1 MQAGYHQN
9 AVPIRAT
16 VSAPYADLE
25 PSGVKKKFHD
35 VIASQTGQ
43 RGLLGTYYY
52 EPPKRAVAR
61 LKERHLQMLARGQ
74 EDNATRC
81 FLQAYTK
88 KLAEKQRVADE
99 ERRARDIE
107 AKGYVN
113 PWGQLFVLM
122 VEPSARKSS
131 AVPEGG
137 DLHTP
142 DNVRQLEEIISG
154 QNVPRRLCLSE
165 EQAHRKV
172 TQWFVDETWQEKAA
186 RGPDAR
192 GPDWFAPIANMKEN
206 AARKHAATN
215 LLRKPLE
222 SVGVVADELLLM
234 SGRWRCR
241 PRERPDFLLNGSN
254 FPSPHQYRSYKYKG
268 NDIIDITW
276 GGEASSESTH
286 QGLPFMPQKTVTN
299 MLDTIMTLS
308 QEVSIFTT
316 SMFRYAG
323 RRGGNGCP

>member
-1 MQAGYHQN
+1 
-9 AVPIRAT
+9 
-16 VSAPYADLE
+16 
-25 PSGVKKKFHD
+25 
-35 VIASQTGQ
+35 
-43 RGLLGTYYY
+43 
-52 EPPKRAVAR
+52 
-61 LKERHLQMLARGQ
+61 MLARGQ

-99 ERRARDIE
+99 EAVLTRARDIQ
-107 AKGYVN
+107 AKLDDRYLN
-113 PWGQLFVLM
+113 PWGQLFVVLM

-142 DNVRQLEEIISG
+142 DNVRKLEEIISG
-154 QNVPRRLCLSE
+154 QNVPRRLCLSTEE

-172 TQWFVDETWQEKAA
+172 TQWLVDETWQEKAV
-186 RGPDAR
+186 RGPAAR
-192 GPDWFAPIANMKEN
+192 GPDWFAPIANMKES

-222 SVGVVADELLLM
+222 SVADELLLM

-254 FPSPHQYRSYKYKG
+254 FPSPHQYRGYKYKG
-268 NDIIDITW
+268 NDIIDNTW
-276 GGEASSESTH
+276 GGEDTSSESTN
-286 QGLPFMPQKTVTN
+286 QGLLSMPQKTVTN
-299 MLDTIMTLS
+299 ILDTIMTLS
-308 QEVSIFTT
+308 QEVSILTT
-316 SMFRYAG
+316 TIFRYAG
-323 RRGGNGCP
+323 GAEGTAAPDAQDGIRD